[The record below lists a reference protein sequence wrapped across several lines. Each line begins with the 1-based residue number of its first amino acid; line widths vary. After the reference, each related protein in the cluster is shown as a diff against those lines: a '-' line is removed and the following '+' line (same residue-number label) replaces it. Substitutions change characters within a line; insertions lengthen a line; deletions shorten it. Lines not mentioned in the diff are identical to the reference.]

1 MPAVGW
7 KTSPTRTAPSTG
19 ARSAASAFD
28 RLRLMNVVKT
38 AQLRRLAV
46 QREREGVGRRLVPE
60 PLVLEEAVDRVETEA
75 VDAAAAP
82 EAEGVVHRRHDL
94 GVAPVEVRLLRIERV
109 QIPAAALPVAAP
121 GGAAE
126 RRRPVVRR
134 PVGRRPDVPVR
145 VLAEP
150 RVLDRPVAGDEV
162 EQHAQPERVR
172 GVAEVGERRGVDRR
186 EPEGV
191 DAEPG
196 EVVEPRGDPAQVA
209 DAVAVRVL
217 EGTRVNL
224 VDDRVPPPALGRAL
238 QRSTRGG
245 APNACSTSGTSPRK
259 FSSSASRQRSV
270 TAVPLSVCGVP
281 RSFSPAR

>member
-28 RLRLMNVVKT
+28 RLRLMHVVKT

-46 QREREGVGRRLVPE
+46 QWEREGVGRRLVPE

-82 EAEGVVHRRHDL
+82 EAEGVVHRHHDL

-150 RVLDRPVAGDEV
+150 
-162 EQHAQPERVR
+162 
-172 GVAEVGERRGVDRR
+172 
-186 EPEGV
+186 
-191 DAEPG
+191 
-196 EVVEPRGDPAQVA
+196 
-209 DAVAVRVL
+209 
-217 EGTRVNL
+217 
-224 VDDRVPPPALGRAL
+224 
-238 QRSTRGG
+238 
-245 APNACSTSGTSPRK
+245 
-259 FSSSASRQRSV
+259 
-270 TAVPLSVCGVP
+270 
-281 RSFSPAR
+281 